1 MDNSQKKFRLL
12 LCGAAVLLVITV
24 ILAAGAVSSVRNGNG
39 FLFIPSVTATGTNT
53 ATPTFTPEP
62 TDTPLPTETA
72 TSTAVPTQ
80 TNTPAPTYTLT
91 ASPVPTE
98 TATSVPTFDSTAF
111 ADAFYA
117 NVTQTAEAFFLL
129 QTPTATEVIPD
140 TELYTGLEMINPQD
154 GKMLYYIR
162 SDESLRK
169 PGFWIGRNE
178 VSNREY
184 RMCVEAGAC
193 SAPKSFDCAGQT
205 DYYLQAEYAD
215 HPAVNV
221 TKNQAEEYC
230 RWAGMGLMSLLEWRT
245 ALSAMP
251 GGQNYDGR
259 MEMPCAD
266 SEPNLIGNVWEW
278 TEDSV
283 HPGSGIIAGG
293 SWKTSLA
300 DIRMRRIAEMS
311 ASQFSD
317 DVGFRCVR
325 RIFLY

>member
-1 MDNSQKKFRLL
+1 ML
-12 LCGAAVLLVITV
+12 
-24 ILAAGAVSSVRNGNG
+24 
-39 FLFIPSVTATGTNT
+39 
-53 ATPTFTPEP
+53 
-62 TDTPLPTETA
+62 
-72 TSTAVPTQ
+72 
-80 TNTPAPTYTLT
+80 
-91 ASPVPTE
+91 
-98 TATSVPTFDSTAF
+98 
-111 ADAFYA
+111 
-117 NVTQTAEAFFLL
+117 
-129 QTPTATEVIPD
+129 
-140 TELYTGLEMINPQD
+140 
-154 GKMLYYIR
+154 KMLYYIR
-162 SDESLRK
+162 SDESLRN

-221 TKNQAEEYC
+221 TKTQAEEYC

-278 TEDSV
+278 TEDFV

-300 DIRMRRIAEMS
+300 DIRMRRIAEMN

>member
-1 MDNSQKKFRLL
+1 MDNATKKFRVL
-12 LCGAAVLLVITV
+12 LCAAAVLLGVTV
-24 ILAAGAVSSVRNGNG
+24 ILTAGAVRSVRNGSG
-39 FLFIPSVTATGTNT
+39 FLFIPSVTATSTNT
-53 ATPTFTPEP
+53 ATVTFTPEP
-62 TDTPLPTETA
+62 TDTALPTETPTSTASPTLTDTPAATFTVTAAPLPTETD
-72 TSTAVPTQ
+72 
-80 TNTPAPTYTLT
+80 TP
-91 ASPVPTE
+91 
-98 TATSVPTFDSTAF
+98 VPTFDGTAF
-111 ADAFYA
+111 AGAFYA
-117 NVTQTAEAFFLL
+117 EVTQTAEALL
-129 QTPTATEVIPD
+129 LMQTPTATEVIPD
-140 TELYTGLEMINPQD
+140 ADLYTGLEMVNPQD
-154 GKMLYYIR
+154 GSKLYYVR

-193 SAPKSFDCAGQT
+193 SEPKSFDCAGRE
-205 DYYLQAEYAD
+205 DYYLQQEYAAC
-215 HPAVNV
+215 PVVNV
-221 TKNQAEEYC
+221 TRKQAEEYC

-259 MEMPCAD
+259 TEMPRSD
-266 SEPNLIGNVWEW
+266 GEPDLLGNVWEW

-283 HPGSGIIAGG
+283 HPGAGIIAGG

-300 DIRMRRIAEMS
+300 DIRMLRNAEMS
-311 ASQFSD
+311 AFQYSD